1 MIFCGLKQSTPESR
15 AYEFLSAHFESTT
28 FSDAEDE
35 PTDEELDAMPR
46 YTNEQVAA
54 VAALFKIEDLLRA
67 RVRELERHITEIDE
81 AARRVIDA
89 LEKVE
94 AK

>member
-1 MIFCGLKQSTPESR
+1 MIFCGLKQPTPESR

-28 FSDAEDE
+28 FNDAEDE

-46 YTNEQVAA
+46 YTDEQVAV
-54 VAALFKIEDLLRA
+54 VASLFKTEDTLRA
-67 RVRELERHITEIDE
+67 RIRELERHINEIDE
-81 AARRVIDA
+81 AARRVIAA